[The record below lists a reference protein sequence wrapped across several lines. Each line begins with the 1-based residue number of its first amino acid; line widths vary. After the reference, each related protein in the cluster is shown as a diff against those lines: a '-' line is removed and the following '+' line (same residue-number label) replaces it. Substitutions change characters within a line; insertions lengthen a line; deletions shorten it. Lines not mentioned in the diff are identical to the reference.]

1 MTTIERPRQ
10 LHRTPPPAPPDPP
23 TGDGRVGRAL
33 RRLGDRRVLLV
44 AGVLAAALATV
55 LFATSGRSSLA
66 AVAAACGAPAPD
78 TRVTTSA
85 DEVAAFLAACGDG
98 GRAAWRDL
106 QVVDLVYPAALG
118 VFLASAVALLLPRVR
133 PGRPVGRAAALLPLL
148 PLVAAGADYAENACA
163 WWLLGA
169 WPEVPV
175 LPAHLLG
182 VASATKQATSWA
194 SGLLVVG
201 LLAAVAVRRFRGRDA
216 AGSRGRAG

>member
-1 MTTIERPRQ
+1 MTTIDRPQQ
-10 LHRTPPPAPPDPP
+10 LDRTSPPTPPDPP
-23 TGDGRVGRAL
+23 AGDGRVARAL

-78 TRVTTSA
+78 TRLTTSA
-85 DEVAAFLAACGDG
+85 DEVAAFLATCGDD

-133 PGRPVGRAAALLPLL
+133 PGRPVGRRAALLPLV
-148 PLVAAGADYAENACA
+148 PLVAAGADYLENACA

-169 WPEVPV
+169 WPQPAA
-175 LPAHLLG
+175 LPAHVLG

-201 LLAAVAVRRFRGRDA
+201 LLAAVAVRRV
-216 AGSRGRAG
+216 RAR